1 MDPIYY
7 LYIGL
12 AVAAV
17 GYIGMMAIKI
27 IGNKKRKNKELG
39 IKKQKEKENLDVIDD
54 IRYTVEENP
63 INVDF
68 VTQEETVNAT
78 YKQNDFML
86 FQNTPVT
93 VSTDGELKPGKYI
106 ILSTDES
113 MQSFNIRIGIYVRE
127 YRHNQ
132 EIVLAEGDTVCAVS
146 ANVILR

>member
-12 AVAAV
+12 GVAAV
-17 GYIGMMAIKI
+17 GYIGLMAIKI
-27 IGNKKRKNKELG
+27 IINKKRRNEELG
-39 IKKQKEKENLDVIDD
+39 IKKKKEKENLDIVDD
-54 IRYTVEENP
+54 VRYTMEENP
-63 INVDF
+63 VNVDE

-86 FQNTPVT
+86 NQNTPVT
-93 VSTDGELKPGKYI
+93 ISTQGELKPGKYVV
-106 ILSTDES
+106 LSTDEN
-113 MQSFNIRIGIYVRE
+113 MQTFNIRVGIYVRE

-132 EIVLAEGDTVCAVS
+132 EIVLAEGDTICSVS